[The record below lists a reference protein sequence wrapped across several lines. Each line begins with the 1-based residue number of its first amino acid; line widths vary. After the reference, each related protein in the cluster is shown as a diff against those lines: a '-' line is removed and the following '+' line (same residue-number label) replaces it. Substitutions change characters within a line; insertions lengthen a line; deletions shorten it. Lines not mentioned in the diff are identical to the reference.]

1 MAGTNFD
8 QAMERLRDEMAKHTE
23 HPGICAIG
31 EHLTARLERQ
41 PHIAQQLL
49 DQGKSLANAY
59 HALEKEARSRAKGR
73 GGCVVISD
81 SEGFQIAEKYYGI
94 PADADELPADA
105 GPAPE
110 PAANE
115 EKPWEGL
122 NLDNLL
128 AGL

>member
-8 QAMERLRDEMAKHTE
+8 QAMERLRDEMAKHAE

-41 PHIAQQLL
+41 PYIAQQLL

-81 SEGFQIAEKYYGI
+81 SEGFRIAEKYYGI
-94 PADADELPADA
+94 PVDADAA
-105 GPAPE
+105 PAPE

-122 NLDNLL
+122 NLDDLL
-128 AGL
+128 TGL